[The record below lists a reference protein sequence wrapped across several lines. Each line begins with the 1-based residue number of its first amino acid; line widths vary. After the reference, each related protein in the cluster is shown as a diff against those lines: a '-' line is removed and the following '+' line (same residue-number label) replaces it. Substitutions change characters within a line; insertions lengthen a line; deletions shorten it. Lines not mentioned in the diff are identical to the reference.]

1 MVGVLED
8 PVAMAGA
15 LRAARAGTAWRRE
28 PLTRKV
34 AHARRLGLDI
44 TVATEPAEID
54 AALERH
60 IGSVDLLPGLWLR
73 RAIAAAD
80 AVGQVQGPNGNGS
93 GFLVSPWL
101 LLTNHH
107 VTRSPDDAAD
117 TQVRFRYEEDA
128 AGRTTRTRGHRMDPA
143 RFFVT
148 SPAARGICAE
158 PDALD
163 YTLVALDATPQGG
176 PPGGTFGWVSL
187 IGATG
192 KILLGQPVNI
202 IQHPRGSTRQIAV
215 RNNLLLNLEDERC
228 MVYETDTD
236 SGSSGA
242 PVFNDRWELV
252 ALHHTAVDATDDQG
266 HRIDRNGDPVTD
278 DTPDHLRNW
287 VANAGIR
294 VSAIVADIQAR
305 SYTADQ
311 QALVDQLLT
320 KES

>member
-1 MVGVLED
+1 MTRVLED
-8 PVAMAGA
+8 PTAMAGA

-34 AHARRLGLDI
+34 AHARRIGLDV
-44 TVATEPAEID
+44 TLDTDPAEID

-73 RAIAAAD
+73 RALAAAD
-80 AVGQVQGPNGNGS
+80 AVAQLPGPNGDGS

-107 VTRSPDDAAD
+107 VTPSPEEAAD

-128 AGRTTRTRGHRMDPA
+128 AGRMTRTRSHRMDPS

-148 SPAARGICAE
+148 SPAARGVCAE
-158 PDALD
+158 PNALD
-163 YTLVALDATPQGG
+163 YTLVALEPTSQGG
-176 PPGGTFGWVSL
+176 PPGDTFGWISL

-202 IQHPRGSTRQIAV
+202 IQHPRGSSRQIAV

-252 ALHHTAVDATDDQG
+252 GLHHTAVDATDDQG
-266 HRIDRNGDPVTD
+266 RRIDRNGNLVTG
-278 DTPDHLRNW
+278 DTPPQLRNW

-305 SYTADQ
+305 SYTPAQ
-311 QALVDQLLT
+311 QTLVDGLT
-320 KES
+320 TKR